1 MSVKS
6 FLQQKI
12 QQSFYKR
19 DIEELKILL
28 GKQSAIQNQGRI
40 EEILNNIQKAEFKV
54 FSQWGDDGI
63 IQFLIDYLVI
73 ENKIFVEFGVENYK
87 EANTRFLMM
96 NNNWSGLII
105 DGSKT
110 NIDFVKSMKWYYDYD
125 LIANHSFVT
134 CENINQLIQNNEIIG
149 EIGLLHIDIDGND
162 YWVWKAIEVIH
173 PIIVIVEYNSVL
185 GMDKTWTVPYN
196 PSFYRTTAH
205 YSNLYYGA
213 SLSALCQ
220 LAEEKGYTF
229 IGSNSNGNNA
239 YFVRNDKK
247 KNLKALSA
255 KEGYVAS
262 KFKEG
267 RDNNGNLSF
276 LRGQSRYHAIRGL
289 EIYNTTS
296 NNLEYIE

>member
-6 FLQQKI
+6 FLQQKL

-19 DIEELKILL
+19 DIEDVKILL
-28 GKQSAIQNQGRI
+28 GKQLAIQNQGRI
-40 EEILNNIQKAEFKV
+40 EEILNNIQNAEFKV

-73 ENKIFVEFGVENYK
+73 EHKIFVEFGVENYK

-105 DGSKT
+105 DGSKS
-110 NIDFVKSMKWYYDYD
+110 NIDFVKSMKWYHNYD

-134 CENINQLIQNNEIIG
+134 CENINQLIQNNGING

-162 YWVWKAIEVIH
+162 YWIWKAIDVIL

-185 GMDKTWTVPYN
+185 GVDKTWTVPYN

-247 KNLKALSA
+247 KNLKALST
-255 KEGYVAS
+255 KEGYVSS

-267 RDNNGNLSF
+267 RDKNGNLSF
-276 LRGQSRYHAIRGL
+276 LRGPDRYHAIRGL

-296 NNLEYIE
+296 NKLEYIE